1 MMSRLRL
8 RRFAVSGAS
17 MSPALGDGARF
28 IGRLAHRA
36 ESIRRGSIVAFP
48 HPVRGGFWMVKRV
61 VGMGG
66 ETVTIE
72 GGEVL
77 IDGKAGL
84 DHWGTGLSVPEG
96 RWAVPPERVFVLSDQ
111 RPLTRDD
118 SRTFGPVGT
127 DCMYRMMLRY
137 PSRSAPAVR
146 PSGGHP
152 A

>member
-17 MSPALGDGARF
+17 MSPALPDGARF
-28 IGRLAHRA
+28 IGWLAHRA
-36 ESIRRGSIVAFP
+36 GSIRRGSIVAFP
-48 HPVRGGFWMVKRV
+48 HPLRGGFWMVKRV

-66 ETVTIE
+66 EMITIE

-84 DHWGTGLSVPEG
+84 DHWGTGFSMPEG
-96 RWAVPPERVFVLSDQ
+96 RWAVPQEGVFVLSDQ
-111 RPLTRDD
+111 RLLTRDD
-118 SRTFGPVGT
+118 SRTFGPVGAHCT
-127 DCMYRMMLRY
+127 YRMIFRY
-137 PSRSAPAVR
+137 PSRGAPAVR
-146 PSGGHP
+146 PSGDHL

>member
-1 MMSRLRL
+1 
-8 RRFAVSGAS
+8 
-17 MSPALGDGARF
+17 
-28 IGRLAHRA
+28 
-36 ESIRRGSIVAFP
+36 
-48 HPVRGGFWMVKRV
+48 MVKRV

-66 ETVTIE
+66 EMITIE

-84 DHWGTGLSVPEG
+84 DHWGSGFSTPDGQ
-96 RWAVPPERVFVLSDQ
+96 WAVPPRKLFVLSDQ
-111 RPLTRDD
+111 RSLTRDD

-127 DCMYRMMLRY
+127 DCMYRMIFRY
-137 PSRSAPAVR
+137 PGQVVPAVR